1 MNDYVE
7 IVCFFIDVFY
17 MKEWLSWTI
26 RQAEIN
32 LSLNTRYKQTQRAK
46 IYLAN
51 RKDIFK
57 PFFFYFNSSEIKNP
71 SYTMEPG
78 DNTNIR

>member
-57 PFFFYFNSSEIKNP
+57 PFFLLQFKRNQKSIVYN
-71 SYTMEPG
+71 G
-78 DNTNIR
+78 AWR

>member
-51 RKDIFK
+51 RKKIFK
-57 PFFFYFNSSEIKNP
+57 PFFFTSIQAKSKIHRIQW
-71 SYTMEPG
+71 SLAITL
-78 DNTNIR
+78 I